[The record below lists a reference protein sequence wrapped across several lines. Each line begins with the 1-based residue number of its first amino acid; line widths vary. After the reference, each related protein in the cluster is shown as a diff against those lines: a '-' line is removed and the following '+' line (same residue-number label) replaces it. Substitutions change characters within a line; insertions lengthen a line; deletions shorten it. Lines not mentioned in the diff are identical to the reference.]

1 MNSKSYQVT
10 KRLATHPYSSS
21 KFENSISEPIKQWT
35 LEALEKAKIWMS
47 EGLSANLFET
57 W

>member
-35 LEALEKAKIWMS
+35 LEDLEKAKIWMS
-47 EGLSANLFET
+47 EALSANLFET